1 MEAFSIHVH
10 HTGKL
15 NFHNWAYF
23 DKNELS
29 VSASGRLVHR
39 GNGVLLESRELAE
52 QYKDAI
58 TARRIKSGDREFDA
72 EVECVSGSYPEFSE
86 SIKKDSEVIRQKLEA
101 WNYPTPQNQN
111 IVFNDKGWVIRI
123 QHEDKKQL
131 FYLMSLGKKSL
142 DFCGN
147 KDKAKIYKQESFVQ
161 KALEQINK
169 VPKLRAVATEV
180 E

>member
-15 NFHNWAYF
+15 NFHNWTYF

-111 IVFNDKGWVIRI
+111 IVFNGYAAQI
-123 QHEDKKQL
+123 QEAAGMIDENVFSQPDVPTEIGVKR
-131 FYLMSLGKKSL
+131 GKYGGA
-142 DFCGN
+142 FINGIAYQIA
-147 KDKAKIYKQESFVQ
+147 KACANFIH
-161 KALEQINK
+161 IC
-169 VPKLRAVATEV
+169 
-180 E
+180 